1 MNAFA
6 LDDAA
11 LLAEEQALP
20 RTLPPRLELGGNMS
34 DDVLWTTAC
43 DWIAR
48 HRKAVLQAAGV
59 VLKTRLL
66 DQEDALQ
73 SARLIAFTQCRRV
86 AREGQIENFVP
97 LFFSHFRKTCL
108 AEWHKRHHEILGEFD
123 WDALAVDNPLAPD
136 SHHLERSRQSARERT
151 MTRALRQLTVRQR
164 EICEALL
171 GLGEGEGRLSQV
183 EVAERLRL
191 DASTISKTVEAAC
204 RRIAKARL
212 LSRPPKQASEPTL
225 DQLKQQL
232 AVSMAETRRL
242 RAALIKHVCHQNEL
256 TT

>member
-1 MNAFA
+1 VNDFA

-11 LLAEEQALP
+11 LLAEEQALS
-20 RTLPPRLELGGNMS
+20 RTLPPRLELGGIMS

-59 VLKTRLL
+59 VLKTRLF

-97 LFFSHFRKTCL
+97 LFFSHFRKACL
-108 AEWHKRHHEILGEFD
+108 AEWHKRHCEILGEFD
-123 WDALAVDNPLAPD
+123 WEALTVDNPFVPD
-136 SHHLERSRQSARERT
+136 SYHLERGRQSARERT
-151 MTRALRQLTVRQR
+151 IMRALRQLTVRQR

-183 EVAERLRL
+183 EVAERLQL

-204 RRIAKARL
+204 RRIAKTKAL
-212 LSRPPKQASEPTL
+212 PSPPKQAAEPTL
-225 DQLKQQL
+225 DQLKHQL

-242 RAALIKHVCHQNEL
+242 RSALIKHVCRQHEL